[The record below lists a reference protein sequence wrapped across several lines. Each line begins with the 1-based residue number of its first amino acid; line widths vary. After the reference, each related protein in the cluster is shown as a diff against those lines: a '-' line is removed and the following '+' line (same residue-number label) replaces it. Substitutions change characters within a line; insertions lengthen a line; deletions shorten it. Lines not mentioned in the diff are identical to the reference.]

1 MFLRTLRRLALLVAP
16 AALLSAG
23 VASADDAPTPAQ
35 LKAARELF
43 MAAEKDE
50 DAQRWSDALEKLQRV
65 AQVKLTSG
73 VRYHT
78 ALCEEHAGHLVAALN
93 DYTAA
98 ADQARAENA
107 ADVLRLVGK
116 RIADATERTP
126 RVVVMVVP
134 TAPDAI
140 VLVDGQ
146 PVAAG
151 SSVPVDPGTHT
162 IDASATGRSGSSTTV
177 TVQEHDATRV
187 EMKLEPVAPPPLPP
201 TPAIAQPEPRA
212 AVRQVALSTPRTLT
226 IVAAATAAGLAV
238 GGLGAYLVAGSEH
251 TDSVQACAQRV
262 STQPDACDAR
272 KNGVRAWDWVAVG
285 AWAGAAAAGTLVLVS
300 LVRSGPGNASAA
312 ARLTVGPTTMRLEG
326 TF

>member
-1 MFLRTLRRLALLVAP
+1 MFLRTLRRVAPLVAP
-16 AALLSAG
+16 AALLCAG
-23 VASADDAPTPAQ
+23 IASAEDTPTPAA

-65 AQVKLTSG
+65 AQVRLTSG

-78 ALCEEHAGHLVAALN
+78 ALCEEHLGHLVAALN
-93 DYTAA
+93 DYKAA

-126 RVVVMVVP
+126 QVVVVVVP

-140 VLVDGQ
+140 VLIDGQ

-151 SSVPVDPGTHT
+151 ASVPVDPGTHT

-177 TVQEHDATRV
+177 TVQERDATRIEV
-187 EMKLEPVAPPPLPP
+187 KLEPITPPLPP
-201 TPAIAQPEPRA
+201 TPAIARPESRP
-212 AVRQVALSTPRTLT
+212 VVPEVAPPKPRTLT

-238 GGLGAYLVAGSEH
+238 GGLGAYLVAGSQH
-251 TDSVQACAQRV
+251 TDAVRACAQMS
-262 STQPDACDAR
+262 STRADACDAQ
-272 KNGVRAWDWVAVG
+272 KNGVRAWDWIAVG
-285 AWAGAAAAGTLVLVS
+285 AWAGAAAAGTLALVS
-300 LVRSGPGNASAA
+300 LVRSGRGDAAPAA
-312 ARLTVGPTTMRLEG
+312 ARVVVGPAAMRLEG
-326 TF
+326 WF